1 MMDTVAAA
9 RAVQGRI
16 AGSPVVFARVTTD
29 SRAVARGDLFVALKG
44 EHFDGHDFVA
54 QAFADGAAAALVA
67 ADRAATLAGNLI
79 EVPDPLAALGA
90 LARHWRAGFDLPVVA
105 VVGSNGKTTTKE
117 MIATIFREA
126 IGGQHVLATAGNFNN
141 AIGLPLTL
149 LRLRGAHRLAVVEIG
164 MNHRGETA
172 ELAAIAQATIAVVAN
187 AQREHQEFMRSVAE
201 VAAEHADL
209 VRALPEGGVAVL
221 NADDEYVDVWREA
234 ARAAIDVLAH
244 ATGKRWLALGD
255 MGEVGAQGPAFHREV
270 GEYARAAGIEG
281 LCAVGES
288 AAAAVAAFGAAA
300 AHFATV
306 DDLAAFIV
314 AQAGRG
320 DTVLVKG
327 SRFMRMERVVAAL
340 AGGNTGDG
348 H

>member
-1 MMDTVAAA
+1 V
-9 RAVQGRI
+9 
-16 AGSPVVFARVTTD
+16 
-29 SRAVARGDLFVALKG
+29 
-44 EHFDGHDFVA
+44 
-54 QAFADGAAAALVA
+54 
-67 ADRAATLAGNLI
+67 
-79 EVPDPLAALGA
+79 
-90 LARHWRAGFDLPVVA
+90 
-105 VVGSNGKTTTKE
+105 
-117 MIATIFREA
+117 
-126 IGGQHVLATAGNFNN
+126 
-141 AIGLPLTL
+141 
-149 LRLRGAHRLAVVEIG
+149 
-164 MNHRGETA
+164 
-172 ELAAIAQATIAVVAN
+172 
-187 AQREHQEFMRSVAE
+187 
-201 VAAEHADL
+201 
-209 VRALPEGGVAVL
+209 
-221 NADDEYVDVWREA
+221 
-234 ARAAIDVLAH
+234 RAAIDVLAH

-340 AGGNTGDG
+340 SGGNAGDG

>member
-1 MMDTVAAA
+1 MDTVAAA

-67 ADRAATLAGNLI
+67 ADRSATLAGNLI

-126 IGGQHVLATAGNFNN
+126 VGGQHVLATAGNFNN

-149 LRLRGAHRLAVVEIG
+149 LRLRGAHRLGVVEIG
-164 MNHRGETA
+164 MNHRARPPSSPRSRRRRLPWLRTRSANTRNSCGRWQRLRPSTPTWSVRF
-172 ELAAIAQATIAVVAN
+172 LKAVS
-187 AQREHQEFMRSVAE
+187 RS
-201 VAAEHADL
+201 
-209 VRALPEGGVAVL
+209 
-221 NADDEYVDVWREA
+221 
-234 ARAAIDVLAH
+234 
-244 ATGKRWLALGD
+244 
-255 MGEVGAQGPAFHREV
+255 
-270 GEYARAAGIEG
+270 
-281 LCAVGES
+281 
-288 AAAAVAAFGAAA
+288 
-300 AHFATV
+300 
-306 DDLAAFIV
+306 
-314 AQAGRG
+314 
-320 DTVLVKG
+320 
-327 SRFMRMERVVAAL
+327 
-340 AGGNTGDG
+340 
-348 H
+348 